1 MSLQWIAGKIVKR
14 HVWSDGLFTISVESL
29 GINPFEPGQFLQV
42 GLNLPE
48 KHLHRPYSVASPHG
62 DVLDFFIVR
71 VDGGELTPRLW
82 NLEVGDSVDISA
94 KATGSFTL
102 SHTPEAGCIWLI
114 GTGTGLAP
122 YIAMLRDGAIWD
134 RYERIILVHGVRH
147 CTDLAYHEELQ
158 HYREAHADRF
168 CFISAV
174 SRDAGKGCLSGRI
187 TTALE
192 NGSLERLAE
201 TTISPEESAVM
212 MCGNPDMLND
222 LEAILQKRGMTKH
235 KSKSPGQYVVER
247 YW

>member
-1 MSLQWIAGKIVKR
+1 MSLQWISGKIVKR
-14 HVWSDGLFTISVESL
+14 QVWSDGLFTISVKTPGVS
-29 GINPFEPGQFLQV
+29 PFEPGQFLQI

-62 DVLDFFIVR
+62 KVLDFFIVR
-71 VDGGELTPRLW
+71 VDEGELTPRIW
-82 NLEVGDSVDISA
+82 NLEVGDTIDVSA

-102 SHTPEAGCIWLI
+102 SHTPAAHCIWLI

-147 CTDLAYHEELQ
+147 CSDLAYHDELQ
-158 HYREAHADRF
+158 HFRDLHPDRF
-168 CFISAV
+168 RFISSV

-192 NGSLERLAE
+192 NGSLEQLAE
-201 TTISPEESAVM
+201 ASIAPEESAVM

-222 LEAILQKRGMTKH
+222 LEAILQNRGMTKH
-235 KSKSPGQYVVER
+235 KLKSPGHYVVER